1 MIKGTV
7 TMLTQDITNADLTV
21 NTKIYQLKL
30 NKILC
35 S

>member
-1 MIKGTV
+1 MH
-7 TMLTQDITNADLTV
+7 TQGITNINADLTV

-30 NKILC
+30 NNILC